1 MGRKAAE
8 HVGADR
14 RGDVHAILAYLRK
27 MASAS
32 DAQSRRCL
40 VLCDC
45 KPALQQIENAHRK
58 GMPEGLRDWE
68 RGGLLEAIAYY
79 RSKLEAVVFM
89 WVPAHVGIACN
100 AYADAVATA
109 YLGNNDTE
117 DASKVVRDAV
127 RTRPCMY
134 TVRREAA
141 ENTEKREI
149 VDRRTYGHMCKS
161 AHEWVCE
168 QYRKTVRPGSHTAG
182 VAGRLWSEVAVASLK
197 HRWDNK
203 MRLPDENGGKDRR
216 ATFDDVGDHNVTT
229 KTILGARVRQQ
240 VGVPHGAHHRR
251 ILEGE
256 KKRGMRGPATRSAFW
271 GCRAC
276 KAARDVG

>member
-8 HVGADR
+8 HTWEVIDAEMY
-14 RGDVHAILAYLRK
+14 AILAYLRK

-109 YLGNNDTE
+109 YLGNDDTE

-141 ENTEKREI
+141 ENAEKREI

-182 VAGRLWSEVAVASLK
+182 VAGRLWSEVAVASLRCHDASEGDPSAGIIREGTSVRRESGPEQRHDWVANDRSGRQK
-197 HRWDNK
+197 SR
-203 MRLPDENGGKDRR
+203 PCARR
-216 ATFDDVGDHNVTT
+216 A
-229 KTILGARVRQQ
+229 R
-240 VGVPHGAHHRR
+240 
-251 ILEGE
+251 
-256 KKRGMRGPATRSAFW
+256 
-271 GCRAC
+271 
-276 KAARDVG
+276 